1 MDPLSITTAC
11 VGLIGTVAKT
21 TLAVT
26 IFTRECREARSDLTS
41 INGELSQLQ
50 LVLELLRDD
59 TAVSD
64 DQILSESLQEQILS
78 IIDNCSAVVSK
89 INLVLDKHSGKVGVL
104 KWAAFGKNEVV
115 GLRMSLEAH
124 RGSLNL
130 ALELVSVSLSK
141 AIKSDTTAIRT
152 DVHDI
157 KQDTSQIPQIM
168 DELTRLRAIVA
179 GGDFPAATIGQNYV
193 LQQYLDDLTS
203 YAETVCNDVEW
214 ETNSSVHALSR
225 SSSRSGPRDE
235 SSPPVIQLEPSADA
249 SSQVASLTTT
259 RVYDEDENTCLQPTR
274 SVSTG
279 DTSQNTYQ
287 VRINCHNYRFYAKS
301 SKVLLWK
308 AKKNIVLVGDPA
320 CGKTALLSYGS
331 LDRYYFLL
339 NITLSPNYFMSRLCK
354 GAFFKGAFYDVI
366 VPTVFEEYAAHID
379 GIYFAL
385 RVASEDYDR
394 IRPLSYRAIDV
405 ALICFAIDSPDSL
418 ENVKKTWISKVSNF
432 MPNVPCILVGLK
444 KDLRDDPKTIEELKK
459 DNQQPGNDM
468 AKDIG
473 AFRYVECSAK
483 TVEGVREVSEIA
495 AVQKRP
501 NSLRRM
507 CKRLSSR

>member
-287 VRINCHNYRFYAKS
+287 V
-301 SKVLLWK
+301 
-308 AKKNIVLVGDPA
+308 
-320 CGKTALLSYGS
+320 
-331 LDRYYFLL
+331 
-339 NITLSPNYFMSRLCK
+339 
-354 GAFFKGAFYDVI
+354 I

-459 DNQQPGNDM
+459 DNQQPVSWDQV
-468 AKDIG
+468 IHPV
-473 AFRYVECSAK
+473 RYSAK
-483 TVEGVREVSEIA
+483 IMNDLL
-495 AVQKRP
+495 P
-501 NSLRRM
+501 
-507 CKRLSSR
+507 